1 MWGNVL
7 GDAGHFGVFLDDAFD
22 GTGGEAAIIAGGV
35 DFIEIAAIIKKEGG
49 EGIAAG
55 VEIILDMLGGGGRNK
70 NWAVFAAFAADDKFA
85 TVEVDRIAVEASEF
99 GNAEATGE
107 K

>member
-1 MWGNVL
+1 ML

-22 GTGGEAAIIAGGV
+22 RTGSEAAEVAGSV
-35 DFIEIAAIIKKEGG
+35 DLALIAAIVEKERN
-49 EGIAAG
+49 EGVGAG

-70 NWAVFAAFAADDKFA
+70 NWAIFATFTTDDKFA
-85 TVEVDRIAVEASEF
+85 AVEVDRIAVEASEF
-99 GNAEATGE
+99 GNAETTGE